1 MSSFDLLLKN
11 GNVVLPNDKI
21 EKIDIGIVNEK
32 IAKIGN
38 FNESSSKKTLDSE
51 NLHILPGCIDTQVHF
66 REPGLTHKEDLSSGT
81 KGAILGGIT
90 GIFEMPNTK
99 PSTIT
104 KKDFDVKISLAEKK
118 SFCDFSFFVGAAK
131 ENIDNLNYLEK
142 ISGCCGVKIFMGSST
157 GNLLVEDDES
167 LKKILLSGSR
177 RVAVHSEDEYRLRDR
192 IHIIEDKD
200 VTIHDHEV
208 WRDSLTALQ
217 STQRLLRIA
226 KETKRKIHILHIST
240 GDEIKLIEQNKS
252 FATAEV
258 TPQHLFFHSPDCYD
272 KLGTLAQMNPPIRNK
287 YHQNALWKAVN
298 DKVID
303 VVGSDHAPHTLSEK
317 NAEYPKSPSGMTGV
331 QTLVPILLDFV
342 NKEKISLIDMVRLT
356 SKNPTKIYN
365 VINKGL
371 IKEGYD
377 ADFTIV
383 DLKKK
388 KMINNDW
395 IASKTGWSPYNGINV
410 TGWPIYTIIRG
421 KIVMQEDQI
430 LGDPIGQKIKF
441 SHNK

>member
-38 FNESSSKKTLDSE
+38 FNESSSKKTLDFE

-66 REPGLTHKEDLSSGT
+66 REPGLTHKEDLSTGT

-104 KKDFDVKISLAEKK
+104 KKDFDVKISLAEQK

-192 IHIIEDKD
+192 IHIIENKD

-208 WRDSLTALQ
+208 WRDSLTALK

-226 KETKRKIHILHIST
+226 KEAKRKIHILHIST

-287 YHQNALWKAVN
+287 HHQNALWKAVN

-317 NAEYPKSPSGMTGV
+317 NARYPKSPSGMTGV

-410 TGWPIYTIIRG
+410 KGWPIYTIIRG

-430 LGDPIGQKIKF
+430 LGEPIGQKIKF

>member
-258 TPQHLFFHSPDCYD
+258 TPQHLFFHSPRDV
-272 KLGTLAQMNPPIRNK
+272 LAEP
-287 YHQNALWKAVN
+287 VC
-298 DKVID
+298 
-303 VVGSDHAPHTLSEK
+303 
-317 NAEYPKSPSGMTGV
+317 
-331 QTLVPILLDFV
+331 
-342 NKEKISLIDMVRLT
+342 
-356 SKNPTKIYN
+356 
-365 VINKGL
+365 
-371 IKEGYD
+371 
-377 ADFTIV
+377 
-383 DLKKK
+383 
-388 KMINNDW
+388 
-395 IASKTGWSPYNGINV
+395 
-410 TGWPIYTIIRG
+410 RG
-421 KIVMQEDQI
+421 HMR
-430 LGDPIGQKIKF
+430 
-441 SHNK
+441 SRR

>member
-388 KMINNDW
+388 KMINNNW